1 MTDRFFLERR
11 LGPIRL
17 RAWGLLLNFL
27 MNAVAL
33 TGLALWLA
41 GRSGPLLMLLGGA
54 GTVACV
60 LTLALPDRDDP
71 ASGGRDDQQNL
82 KDDTP

>member
-1 MTDRFFLERR
+1 M
-11 LGPIRL
+11 RL

-41 GRSGPLLMLLGGA
+41 GRSGPLLMLLGAA

-60 LTLALPDRDDP
+60 LTLALPDRDDFKI
-71 ASGGRDDQQNL
+71 GDRDDL
-82 KDDTP
+82 RTTKDHAQ

>member
-1 MTDRFFLERR
+1 M
-11 LGPIRL
+11 RL

-71 ASGGRDDQQNL
+71 ASAGRDDQRKL